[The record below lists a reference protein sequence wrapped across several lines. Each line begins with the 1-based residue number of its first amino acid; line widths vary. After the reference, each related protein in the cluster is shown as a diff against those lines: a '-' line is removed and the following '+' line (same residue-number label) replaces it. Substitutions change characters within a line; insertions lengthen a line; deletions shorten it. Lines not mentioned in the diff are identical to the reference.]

1 MGIWYKVK
9 WIFVRYLVD
18 LLDVASQA
26 IRGKSSLSEDM
37 SS

>member
-9 WIFVRYLVD
+9 RIFGKYLVD

-26 IRGKSSLSEDM
+26 MRGKSSLSEDM
-37 SS
+37 AS